1 MCTLKTRHLGYLDV
15 YVKNTTLVLLRYVHY
30 KNDTCVTKMLTLKT
44 RKCDVIWLMNFN
56 ILLKF
61 SANIKDYISDVKEK
75 LSHLMS
81 TVEKSTEQG

>member
-61 SANIKDYISDVKEK
+61 SANISDVKEK

-81 TVEKSTEQG
+81 IVEKSTEQG